1 VIFDRKIYYL
11 GMEDVFN
18 GAKSAMTFYD
28 AYLKTVAE
36 EIGMDRAV
44 SLHTKMFET
53 MGAMQGTMIKEQA
66 GTEEIDTKA
75 ALSLAK
81 SVPESLG
88 ISMEVV
94 EESPQSVVFKVSK
107 CPIYEAAQMMGVD
120 AEAIEALCRSG
131 PVRFMDAVT
140 KQLNPNYSYQLQ
152 RFRSGADDF
161 CEEVIVQD

>member
-1 VIFDRKIYYL
+1 M

-36 EIGMDRAV
+36 EIGMDQAV

-53 MGAMQGTMIKEQA
+53 MGEMQGKMIKEQA

-75 ALSLAK
+75 ALSLVK
-81 SVPESLG
+81 SAPESLG
-88 ISMEVV
+88 ITMEVV
-94 EESPQSVVFKVSK
+94 EESPQRVSFKVSK
-107 CPIYEAAQMMGVD
+107 CPIYEAAQMMGV
-120 AEAIEALCRSG
+120 EPETIEALCRSG
-131 PVRFMDAVT
+131 PVRFMDAMT
-140 KQLNPNYSYQLQ
+140 KQLNPNFSYQLQ

-161 CEEVIVQD
+161 CEEVIVQA